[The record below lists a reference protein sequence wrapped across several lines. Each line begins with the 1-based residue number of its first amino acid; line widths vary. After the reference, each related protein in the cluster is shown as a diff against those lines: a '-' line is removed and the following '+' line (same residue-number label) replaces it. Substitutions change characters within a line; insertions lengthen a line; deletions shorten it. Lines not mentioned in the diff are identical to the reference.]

1 MSDLQLKKI
10 NDIAVKPIIQNKLHK
25 DDVLGYDYFPTLY
38 SNIYIC
44 SKRKSGKTTLIY
56 NILKHCTD
64 KKTNVVFFCS
74 TIHRDATYKK
84 ILEMLEKKGVN
95 TIVYDHFIDGKE
107 NVLTTM
113 LNEMNNDLEA
123 KETTKKPKG
132 NELVGWGYFDKE
144 EVEEKKEIK
153 EKKPKKLG
161 CEYIFIFDDLGSD
174 LRNASITQLC
184 KVSRHYKAKLIFSSQ
199 YLHDMSNSAI
209 KNLDVC
215 LIFKS
220 FNREKLLV
228 LFEGLDLGCSFD
240 QFVEMYKDATHEPFN
255 FLYVDC
261 REGTFRRNFNQ
272 EYVIKDS
279 E

>member
-1 MSDLQLKKI
+1 MSLETRKI
-10 NDIAVKPIIQNKLHK
+10 NDIAVKPIIQSKLPK
-25 DDVLGYDYFPTLY
+25 EEILGYEYFPTLY

-95 TIVYDHFIDGKE
+95 VIAYDHFIDGKE
-107 NVLTTM
+107 NILHTM
-113 LNEMNNDLEA
+113 LNEMNVELEA
-123 KETTKKPKG
+123 KETAKKPKG
-132 NELVGWGYFDKE
+132 NELVGWGYFGEK
-144 EVEEKKEIK
+144 EVEEKKEEKK
-153 EKKPKKLG
+153 ERKPKKLG

-174 LRNASITQLC
+174 LRHASITQLC

-199 YLHDMSNSAI
+199 YLHDLQNSAI
-209 KNLDVC
+209 KNIDVC

-220 FNREKLLV
+220 FNKEKLLI
-228 LFEGLDLGCSFD
+228 LFEGLDLGCTFE
-240 QFVEMYKDATHEPFN
+240 QFVEMYHDATYTPFN

-261 REGTFRRNFNQ
+261 REGTFRKNFDQ